1 MTRKQLE
8 DLGLTKEQADSVMKI
23 NGDDIENAKGTTS
36 TEIKNLQTE
45 VEGLK
50 TQVGDRD
57 KQLETLKASAGDNA
71 DLKKK
76 IEDLQ
81 TENATAKA
89 THESELNQLKIDFA
103 VEKALTGAKAKN
115 IKAVKALL
123 ELGEAKL
130 DKDGNVKGL
139 DEQIEKLR
147 SGDDT
152 KFLFEAQRD
161 LEMGTWNGRLVII
174 DDSLPTKVV
183 EAVAED
189 TGKGIKAQD
198 AYTEYTTYILGE
210 GAIGFED
217 VGAKV
222 PYEMVRDAKTRG
234 GEDTLI
240 SRKRHAVSVS
250 GVSYLKADQK
260 TNSPTNTELGNGKNW
275 SLVASDTKTIEHKAV
290 PIARIISRG

>member
-23 NGDDIENAKGTTS
+23 NGDDIENAKGTAA

-71 DLKKK
+71 DLKKQ

-89 THESELNQLKIDFA
+89 NHESELNQLKIDFA

-123 ELGEAKL
+123 ELDDAKL

-139 DEQIEKLR
+139 AEQIEKLT

-152 KFLFEAQRD
+152 KCLFEAQKQ
-161 LEMGTWNGRLVII
+161 
-174 DDSLPTKVV
+174 TKQQQNF
-183 EAVAED
+183 
-189 TGKGIKAQD
+189 KGFQPGASGEQKP
-198 AYTEYTTYILGE
+198 GE
-210 GAIGFED
+210 GE
-217 VGAKV
+217 KV
-222 PYEMVRDAKTRG
+222 DFSKMSYDELTAYMEANPDAQ
-234 GEDTLI
+234 I
-240 SRKRHAVSVS
+240 
-250 GVSYLKADQK
+250 
-260 TNSPTNTELGNGKNW
+260 
-275 SLVASDTKTIEHKAV
+275 
-290 PIARIISRG
+290 

>member
-23 NGDDIENAKGTTS
+23 NGDDIENAKGTAS

-152 KFLFEAQRD
+152 EFLFEAQKQQKQQQ
-161 LEMGTWNGRLVII
+161 NF
-174 DDSLPTKVV
+174 
-183 EAVAED
+183 
-189 TGKGIKAQD
+189 KGFQPGASGGQKP
-198 AYTEYTTYILGE
+198 GE
-210 GAIGFED
+210 GE
-217 VGAKV
+217 KV
-222 PYEMVRDAKTRG
+222 DFSKMSYDELTAYMEANPDAQ
-234 GEDTLI
+234 I
-240 SRKRHAVSVS
+240 
-250 GVSYLKADQK
+250 
-260 TNSPTNTELGNGKNW
+260 
-275 SLVASDTKTIEHKAV
+275 
-290 PIARIISRG
+290 

>member
-23 NGDDIENAKGTTS
+23 NGDDIENAKGTAS

-89 THESELNQLKIDFA
+89 NHESELNQLKIDFA

-123 ELGEAKL
+123 ELDDAKL

-139 DEQIEKLR
+139 AEQIEKLT

-152 KFLFEAQRD
+152 KFLFEAQKQ
-161 LEMGTWNGRLVII
+161 
-174 DDSLPTKVV
+174 TKQQQNF
-183 EAVAED
+183 
-189 TGKGIKAQD
+189 KGFQPGASGEQKP
-198 AYTEYTTYILGE
+198 GE
-210 GAIGFED
+210 GE
-217 VGAKV
+217 KV
-222 PYEMVRDAKTRG
+222 DFSKMSYDELTAYMEANPDAQ
-234 GEDTLI
+234 I
-240 SRKRHAVSVS
+240 
-250 GVSYLKADQK
+250 
-260 TNSPTNTELGNGKNW
+260 
-275 SLVASDTKTIEHKAV
+275 
-290 PIARIISRG
+290 

>member
-23 NGDDIENAKGTTS
+23 NGDDIENAKGTAS

-71 DLKKK
+71 DLKKQ

-152 KFLFEAQRD
+152 KFLFEAQKQQKQQQNFKGFQPGASGEPGD
-161 LEMGTWNGRLVII
+161 GE
-174 DDSLPTKVV
+174 KVDFSKMSYDELTAYM
-183 EAVAED
+183 EANPD
-189 TGKGIKAQD
+189 AQ
-198 AYTEYTTYILGE
+198 I
-210 GAIGFED
+210 
-217 VGAKV
+217 
-222 PYEMVRDAKTRG
+222 
-234 GEDTLI
+234 
-240 SRKRHAVSVS
+240 
-250 GVSYLKADQK
+250 
-260 TNSPTNTELGNGKNW
+260 
-275 SLVASDTKTIEHKAV
+275 
-290 PIARIISRG
+290 

>member
-23 NGDDIENAKGTTS
+23 NGDDIENAKGTAA

-45 VEGLK
+45 VGGLK

-71 DLKKK
+71 DLKKQ

-89 THESELNQLKIDFA
+89 NHESELNQLKIDFA

-123 ELGEAKL
+123 ELNDAKL

-139 DEQIEKLR
+139 AEQIEKLT

-152 KFLFEAQRD
+152 KFLFEAQKQ
-161 LEMGTWNGRLVII
+161 
-174 DDSLPTKVV
+174 TKQQQNF
-183 EAVAED
+183 
-189 TGKGIKAQD
+189 KGFQPGASGEQKP
-198 AYTEYTTYILGE
+198 GE
-210 GAIGFED
+210 GE
-217 VGAKV
+217 KV
-222 PYEMVRDAKTRG
+222 DFSKMSYDELTAYMEANPDAQ
-234 GEDTLI
+234 I
-240 SRKRHAVSVS
+240 
-250 GVSYLKADQK
+250 
-260 TNSPTNTELGNGKNW
+260 
-275 SLVASDTKTIEHKAV
+275 
-290 PIARIISRG
+290 